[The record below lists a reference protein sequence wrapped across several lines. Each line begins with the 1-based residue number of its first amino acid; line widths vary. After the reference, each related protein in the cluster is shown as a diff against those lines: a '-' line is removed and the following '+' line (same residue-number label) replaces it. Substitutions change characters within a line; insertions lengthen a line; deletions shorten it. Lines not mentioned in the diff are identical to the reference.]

1 MAGLLRRPLSLAL
14 GLVATT
20 TLGGCYYGDM
30 TSAGYGGGYACSADY
45 YDYDPYAYADGYGYD
60 CYDSSDYGSGFASIG
75 FGGGRSEEHTSELP
89 SLIRLS
95 YAVFCLKKKK
105 RQNT

>member
-45 YDYDPYAYADGYGYD
+45 YDYAPYAYADGYGYD
-60 CYDSSDYGSGFASIG
+60 CYDSSDYGRGFARIG
-75 FGGGRSEEHTSELP
+75 FGGGWGSEAHTSDIQSP
-89 SLIRLS
+89 MRNS
-95 YAVFCLKKKK
+95 YAVSCF
-105 RQNT
+105 QT

>member
-45 YDYDPYAYADGYGYD
+45 YDYDPYAYAEGFGYD
-60 CYDSSDYGSGFASIG
+60 CYDSSDY
-75 FGGGRSEEHTSELP
+75 RTEER
-89 SLIRLS
+89 RLGKKCVGTCKS
-95 YAVFCLKKKK
+95 RWAPFHSKKKK
-105 RQNT
+105 KQQQTAHY